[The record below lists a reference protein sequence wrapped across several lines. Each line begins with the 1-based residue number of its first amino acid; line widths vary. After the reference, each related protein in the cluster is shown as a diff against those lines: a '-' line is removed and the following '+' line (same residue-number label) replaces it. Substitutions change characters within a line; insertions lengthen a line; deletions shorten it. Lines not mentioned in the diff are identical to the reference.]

1 MDAYRRET
9 AVFRIKEKRV
19 SLRMQ
24 SVMCGKFFS
33 KRKKMSPF
41 ISVFLYSHIVE
52 IFDKFRRQRCAI
64 PFFQIKKRKRGTTL
78 ISFIGRFRLQ
88 EGFERKICS
97 AIVIRIVSKN
107 GLPLFRSFYGK
118 FKTKRV
124 VGKLMRQY

>member
-1 MDAYRRET
+1 M
-9 AVFRIKEKRV
+9 FRIKEKRI

-24 SVMCGKFFS
+24 NVMCGKFFS

-41 ISVFLYSHIVE
+41 TSVFLYSHIVE
-52 IFDKFRRQRCAI
+52 IFDKFRAI